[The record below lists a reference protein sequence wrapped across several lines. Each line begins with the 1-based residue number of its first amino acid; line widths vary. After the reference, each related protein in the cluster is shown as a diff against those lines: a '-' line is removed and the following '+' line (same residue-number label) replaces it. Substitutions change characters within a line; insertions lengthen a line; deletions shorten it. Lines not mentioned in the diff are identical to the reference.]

1 MILMMIH
8 QLIKIY
14 VCVETISMNIH
25 NVNKSYSFWWKV
37 IIFKKCITAKEPHHF
52 GKHLSF
58 LNFSTSIK
66 KIIIVIKFIILQY
79 DGNLCLYKQI
89 YDEHDFDNKKN
100 HHFDLITKINL
111 FYEKINYCDEN
122 HVRCKVLRLRW
133 KFILVRWKFSIVI
146 EIQYCDGNYFWW
158 NLFIVMS
165 GVNLGIK
172 TISAKLKLSWQY
184 SKLKLRNARLFCPLR
199 SWKRNKFSDLE
210 ILIFNFVLK
219 RGVMSLHTG
228 DERIR
233 AGRQLPIIG

>member
-1 MILMMIH
+1 MMEICVCISKSMINMIL
-8 QLIKIY
+8 
-14 VCVETISMNIH
+14 
-25 NVNKSYSFWWKV
+25 
-37 IIFKKCITAKEPHHF
+37 II
-52 GKHLSF
+52 
-58 LNFSTSIK
+58 
-66 KIIIVIKFIILQY
+66 
-79 DGNLCLYKQI
+79 
-89 YDEHDFDNKKN
+89 KN

-122 HVRCKVLRLRW
+122 RVRCKVLRLRW

-199 SWKRNKFSDLE
+199 SWKRNKFSDLSWNRLRPAL
-210 ILIFNFVLK
+210 ILSSRVQP
-219 RGVMSLHTG
+219 SLTKCLTFRVKNTEFPSLF
-228 DERIR
+228 ERSLM
-233 AGRQLPIIG
+233 QS

>member
-1 MILMMIH
+1 MFVLKPFLWTSIMWI
-8 QLIKIY
+8 
-14 VCVETISMNIH
+14 
-25 NVNKSYSFWWKV
+25 KV
-37 IIFKKCITAKEPHHF
+37 IHFDEKWLYLKSASLQRNLITSVNIYHFQISALLYKKV
-52 GKHLSF
+52 
-58 LNFSTSIK
+58 
-66 KIIIVIKFIILQY
+66 IIVIKFIILQY
-79 DGNLCLYKQI
+79 DGNLCLYMQI
-89 YDEHDFDNKKN
+89 YDEHYFDDKN
-100 HHFDLITKINL
+100 HRFDLITKINL

-184 SKLKLRNARLFCPLR
+184 SKLKLRNARRFCPLR